1 MDRIILHCD
10 MNSFYASVELLE
22 HPELKDA
29 PVAVAG
35 DPEGRHGIILAKNEA
50 AKKYGVKTAET
61 IWQAKKKCPDLITL
75 PPHHEKYGEMSKMI
89 NEIYLDYTDLVEPFS
104 IDESWLDVTG
114 SVNLFGSGREIA
126 DSIRMRVREELG
138 ITLSAGVSFNKIFA
152 KMGSDYKK
160 PDATTVIDRS
170 NFKELL
176 WPMPVN
182 EMFFCG
188 AKTARKLNDSGIM
201 TIGDL
206 ACADKDYLEA
216 ILGKHGSQL
225 YIYANGLDDTPV
237 SPYTEKRDIKSVGHG
252 NTFRYDISTDDEIRK
267 ELIALS
273 DRVATRLRGY
283 SMKAGGVKVDIKDVE
298 LKSIS
303 RQEQLTSPTDSAGVI
318 ADLAFRIIKRSW
330 DSGKPIRMLTVTAIS
345 LVSKDEGIQMSMFD
359 MPKETNENLEKAMDD
374 IRSKFGKDA
383 ITFGKK

>member
-206 ACADKDYLEA
+206 ARADKDYLEA

>member
-359 MPKETNENLEKAMDD
+359 TPKETNENLEKAMDD